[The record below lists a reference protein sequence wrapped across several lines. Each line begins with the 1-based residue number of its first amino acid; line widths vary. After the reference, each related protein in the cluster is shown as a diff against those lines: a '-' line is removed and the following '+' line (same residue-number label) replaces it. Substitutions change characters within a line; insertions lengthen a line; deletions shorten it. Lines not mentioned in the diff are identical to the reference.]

1 MFDDVRLLKTYIRI
15 RRRRI
20 RHGEKVFSFGSGTRG
35 LRKGPFTQ
43 RELEKSHTTSSAPPP
58 DIKLGPACRSPT

>member
-20 RHGEKVFSFGSGTRG
+20 RHGEKVLSFGSGTRG

-43 RELEKSHTTSSAPPP
+43 REESHHFLGSSS
-58 DIKLGPACRSPT
+58 GPQAGPGL